1 MSSSNNIAFG
11 AGALRPLPP
20 RSRLDARPSEAP
32 GGKIRLGLMSSDLR
46 SHPVGY
52 FVLPLF
58 DHLDERFELF
68 AYSFYQGATADRLQD
83 FMSSRS
89 HAFRWK
95 PEMGDREAAQMIGDD
110 QLDFLIEL
118 GGSTYMN
125 KLEVMAWRPAPVQA
139 SWLGYPHSAGLS
151 TIDYLIC
158 DPHTCAAT
166 SRSPHRGALD
176 DAGLLGRPWA
186 ADFLGPP
193 FY

>member
-1 MSSSNNIAFG
+1 
-11 AGALRPLPP
+11 
-20 RSRLDARPSEAP
+20 
-32 GGKIRLGLMSSDLR
+32 MSSDLR
-46 SHPVGY
+46 NHPVGY

-58 DHLDERFELF
+58 DKVDERCELF

-95 PEMGDREAAQMIGDD
+95 PEIGNREAAQMIADD

-118 GGSTYMN
+118 GGSTHMN

-158 DPHTCAAT
+158 DPHNAPLRRDLLIEKLLMMPDSSVALGGRFSRTAFPSSLACRRSARAT
-166 SRSPHRGALD
+166 
-176 DAGLLGRPWA
+176 
-186 ADFLGPP
+186 
-193 FY
+193 